1 MAEAKE
7 DRLDNAI
14 MTILVAVVSAILV
27 AYLAIPVITQ
37 AISSLTGAS
46 AQYADL
52 FSLVITV
59 MIVAMIILIVRGF
72 NRGGR

>member
-14 MTILVAVVSAILV
+14 MVILTTVVSSILV
-27 AYLAIPVITQ
+27 AYLAIPVISD
-37 AISSLTGAS
+37 AIASLTGDA
-46 AQYADL
+46 AKYADL
-52 FSLVITV
+52 FSLVIV
-59 MIVAMIILIVRGF
+59 IMIVAMIILIVRGF

>member
-1 MAEAKE
+1 MAVQKE

-14 MTILVAVVSAILV
+14 MVILTTVVSAILV
-27 AYLAIPVITQ
+27 AYLAIPVISD
-37 AISSLTGAS
+37 AIASLTGDA

-52 FSLVITV
+52 FSLVIV
-59 MIVAMIILIVRGF
+59 IMIVSMIILIVRGF

>member
-1 MAEAKE
+1 MAVQKE

-14 MTILVAVVSAILV
+14 MVILTTIVCAILV
-27 AYLAIPVITQ
+27 AYLAIPVISD
-37 AISSLTGAS
+37 AIASLTGDA

-52 FSLVITV
+52 FSIVIVV
-59 MIVAMIILIVRGF
+59 MIVSMIILIVRGF

>member
-1 MAEAKE
+1 MAEQKE

-14 MTILVAVVSAILV
+14 MTILTAVVASILV
-27 AYLAIPVITQ
+27 AYLAIPVITS
-37 AISSLTGAS
+37 AIESLSGDA

-52 FSLVITV
+52 LSLVITI

>member
-27 AYLAIPVITQ
+27 AYLAIPVITK